1 MERQLIEGGVNMD
14 QSLRNKDQLD
24 MLVKVVIELE
34 NRVLQLESDIYDM
47 KREQVESKRSS
58 EQLRFRL
65 DIMEPKDK
73 TIHF

>member
-1 MERQLIEGGVNMD
+1 METSTTKDPFNQLIEMVED
-14 QSLRNKDQLD
+14 LSD
-24 MLVKVVIELE
+24 
-34 NRVLQLESDIYDM
+34 RVLQLESDIYDM

-73 TIHF
+73 TVYF